1 MTLVVLVFRRE
12 RLTFP
17 MSFRELL
24 LDDYLS
30 TCLSTKQFPIDRRKS
45 EYLAETR
52 RANARNCAAMCMQI
66 KGNED
71 EFTRHTRK
79 SEWRPISAVGWS
91 WICCQLQRPAPVA
104 YLRIW
109 FRATELRYGGEQKYR
124 EAYTHP
130 LLFIFFL
137 NIRITVFYEI
147 WNIFS

>member
-1 MTLVVLVFRRE
+1 MTLVVLVSRRYRNSSYVISRTVIG
-12 RLTFP
+12 RLFIDV
-17 MSFRELL
+17 S
-24 LDDYLS
+24 
-30 TCLSTKQFPIDRRKS
+30 LSTKQFPIDGRKS

-91 WICCQLQRPAPVA
+91 WMCCQLQRLAPVA

-109 FRATELRYGGEQKYR
+109 FHATELRYGEQKYR
-124 EAYTHP
+124 EIYIHP
-130 LLFIFFL
+130 
-137 NIRITVFYEI
+137 
-147 WNIFS
+147 